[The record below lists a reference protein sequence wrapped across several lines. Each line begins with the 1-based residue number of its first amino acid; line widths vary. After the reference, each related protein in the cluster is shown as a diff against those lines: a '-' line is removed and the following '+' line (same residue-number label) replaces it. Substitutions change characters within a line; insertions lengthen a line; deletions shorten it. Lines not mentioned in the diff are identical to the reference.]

1 MKIQDLLNKKA
12 MLLNLRAKRKNEAI
26 DEMIKCLNDNG
37 IISDIDEFKKGI
49 MYRESQGSTG
59 IGEGVAIPHCKS
71 ICVNTPTVLFA
82 KSEEGVDFDSVDG
95 EKAYVFFM
103 IATTEGTDDTHLE
116 ALAKL
121 SQKLMKDGVVER
133 LKKVNSTQEVMQIFN
148 ETDEEKKE
156 KLNIGEKYIVAV
168 TGCPTGIAH
177 TYMAEESLKKSAD
190 KLGINIKVETN
201 GASGIGNKLTDED
214 IANAIGVIVAAD
226 KTVEMDR
233 FNGKRT
239 LIVSVKEGIRDADK
253 LIDEVLNNKPD
264 IYVSK
269 NSYKSSDNF
278 SNKTDNLGKKFYKHL
293 MAGVSQMLPF
303 VIGGGI
309 SIALAFLIDNLL
321 GVPKEGLGSLGSY
334 NEAAAILKN
343 IGGAAFSFMIP
354 ILAGFI
360 AYSIGE
366 KPGLVA
372 GFVAGFIANSGM
384 AFSKVPFAKGGE
396 ATLSLT
402 GIPSGF
408 LGALVGGFIAGGVI
422 LFLRKMF
429 DKLPKSMQG
438 IKAILIIPLFG
449 VIITGFLMLFINIPM
464 AAINTGINNFLN
476 NLSGTSAVLIGLL
489 VGAMMAVDMGGPI
502 NKAAY
507 VFGTGTLAAT
517 VSGGG
522 SVVMASVMAGGM
534 VPPLAIFISTLLFR
548 NKFTKEERNSGLT
561 NIVMGFSFIT
571 EGAIPFAA
579 ADPIRAIPS
588 FILGSGVAGA
598 LVGFFGIKL
607 MAPHGGIFVIA
618 LTSAPVMYLI
628 FILIGSFISGIVF
641 GILKKNI

>member
-1 MKIQDLLNKKA
+1 M
-12 MLLNLRAKRKNEAI
+12 
-26 DEMIKCLNDNG
+26 
-37 IISDIDEFKKGI
+37 
-49 MYRESQGSTG
+49 
-59 IGEGVAIPHCKS
+59 
-71 ICVNTPTVLFA
+71 
-82 KSEEGVDFDSVDG
+82 
-95 EKAYVFFM
+95 
-103 IATTEGTDDTHLE
+103 
-116 ALAKL
+116 
-121 SQKLMKDGVVER
+121 
-133 LKKVNSTQEVMQIFN
+133 
-148 ETDEEKKE
+148 
-156 KLNIGEKYIVAV
+156 
-168 TGCPTGIAH
+168 
-177 TYMAEESLKKSAD
+177 
-190 KLGINIKVETN
+190 
-201 GASGIGNKLTDED
+201 
-214 IANAIGVIVAAD
+214 
-226 KTVEMDR
+226 
-233 FNGKRT
+233 
-239 LIVSVKEGIRDADK
+239 
-253 LIDEVLNNKPD
+253 
-264 IYVSK
+264 
-269 NSYKSSDNF
+269 
-278 SNKTDNLGKKFYKHL
+278 
-293 MAGVSQMLPF
+293 
-303 VIGGGI
+303 
-309 SIALAFLIDNLL
+309 
-321 GVPKEGLGSLGSY
+321 
-334 NEAAAILKN
+334 
-343 IGGAAFSFMIP
+343 
-354 ILAGFI
+354 
-360 AYSIGE
+360 
-366 KPGLVA
+366 
-372 GFVAGFIANSGM
+372 
-384 AFSKVPFAKGGE
+384 
-396 ATLSLT
+396 
-402 GIPSGF
+402 
-408 LGALVGGFIAGGVI
+408 GALVGGFIAGGVI

-502 NKAAY
+502 NKAVY